1 MANNNEVKDSVFGDL
16 VEAIP
21 FVKLYI
27 SHRKG
32 EYKEG
37 GKYNYIE
44 VAELNRYGGGEV
56 VKLNIDDG
64 LDKVADNLRLG
75 DVVKCYILFDGLYKN
90 AGKTCINIEKVFDSN
105 LPMPKHLQK

>member
-1 MANNNEVKDSVFGDL
+1 MANNNEVKNNDFGDL

-21 FVKLYI
+21 FTKLFI

-56 VKLNIDDG
+56 VRLNLIDSV
-64 LDKVADNLRLG
+64 DKVVDELRLG
-75 DVVKCYILFDGLYKN
+75 DVVKCYVLFDGLYDK
-90 AGKTCINIEKVFDSN
+90 AGKTCIGIEKIADSN
-105 LPMPKHLQK
+105 LPMPKHFQK